1 MISEIFNNFF
11 YQPIF
16 STLIF
21 IYHNFAFKDFGL
33 AVIILTLIIR
43 LILTPLMWKGAKD
56 QSVLQKIQPQ
66 LKKIQNEFKEDKE
79 KQMKEILALYQK
91 YKFNPFSGFLILL
104 IQLPILFALFKI
116 FTSGLKETVFDNFYF
131 LGLIDLKKPNQILV
145 FLAALC
151 QYFQGKIS
159 LPKTESL
166 NISFNFNQI
175 MVWLGPFLT
184 LMVLMNLPS
193 ALSLYWFISSLV
205 SIGQQIYINKKLRL
219 EKNEG
224 SFDSKN

>member
-1 MISEIFNNFF
+1 M
-11 YQPIF
+11 PIKP
-16 STLIF
+16 S
-21 IYHNFAFKDFGL
+21 L
-33 AVIILTLIIR
+33 AVFINIIE
-43 LILTPLMWKGAKD
+43 
-56 QSVLQKIQPQ
+56 S
-66 LKKIQNEFKEDKE
+66 
-79 KQMKEILALYQK
+79 
-91 YKFNPFSGFLILL
+91 
-104 IQLPILFALFKI
+104 
-116 FTSGLKETVFDNFYF
+116 
-131 LGLIDLKKPNQILV
+131 IDLIKLINEKVKNYR
-145 FLAALC
+145 C
-151 QYFQGKIS
+151 
-159 LPKTESL
+159 SL